1 MARFTSLLEK
11 TLVGKVMELPLDRI
25 VPSPYQPRQNF
36 DEDSLEEL
44 KESIRANGLITP
56 ITVRQVDGRYEI
68 IAGERRYRACRGLGM
83 EKMPCYI
90 LSPDEAEAAQM
101 ALVENIQRENLSAV
115 EEAQAYVQIMRQAH
129 LSQEQLAAQIGRS
142 QSSVANK
149 IRLLSL
155 PEEVQDGIRD
165 QKVTERHARALLKLP
180 ENEQKQAYEEVVKC
194 GYTVRE
200 TEAYVD
206 QMISREAQPPKTHKR
221 QKTKGFARNIQIG
234 INSIA
239 QCVKMIQKMGMNPT
253 METEDAPDQVTV
265 VIRFPK
271 Q

>member
-11 TLVGKVMELPLDRI
+11 TLVGRVMELPLDRI
-25 VPSPYQPRQNF
+25 VPSPYQPRQTF
-36 DEDSLEEL
+36 SEDSLQEL
-44 KESIRANGLITP
+44 KESIRANGLISP
-56 ITVRQVDGRYEI
+56 ITVRQVDSKYEI
-68 IAGERRYRACRGLGM
+68 IAGERRYRACRALGM

-90 LSPDEAEAAQM
+90 LSPDEVEAAQM

-129 LSQEQLAAQIGRS
+129 LTQEQLAQQIGRS

-155 PEEVQDGIRD
+155 PEEVQEGIRE
-165 QKVTERHARALLKLP
+165 QKVSERHARALLKLP
-180 ENEQKQAYEEVVKC
+180 ENEQKQAYEEIVKQ

-200 TEAYVD
+200 TEAYVEKLINKD
-206 QMISREAQPPKTHKR
+206 AQPEKTHKR

-234 INSIA
+234 INSIT

>member
-11 TLVGKVMELPLDRI
+11 SLVGKVMEVSLDKI

-36 DEDSLEEL
+36 SQESLQEL
-44 KESIRANGLITP
+44 MDSIRANGLITP

-68 IAGERRYRACRGLGM
+68 IAGERRYRACKALAM
-83 EKMPCYI
+83 AKIPCYI
-90 LSPDEAEAAQM
+90 LSPDELEAARM

-129 LSQEQLAAQIGRS
+129 LSQQQLAQQIGRS

-155 PEEVQDGIRD
+155 PEEVQEAIR
-165 QKVTERHARALLKLP
+165 QQTVSERHARALLKLP
-180 ENEQKQAYEEVVKC
+180 EQEQKKAFAEIVKQ
-194 GYTVRE
+194 GFTVRE

-206 QMISREAQPPKTHKR
+206 RLLAQDAQPQKVHKR

-234 INSIA
+234 INSLA
-239 QCVKMIQKMGMNPT
+239 QCVQMIRKMGMNPI
-253 METEDAPDQVTV
+253 METEEAPDQVTV

>member
-68 IAGERRYRACRGLGM
+68 IAGERRYRACRALGM

-155 PEEVQDGIRD
+155 PEEVQDGIRE

-180 ENEQKQAYEEVVKC
+180 ENMQKPMKKSLNVA
-194 GYTVRE
+194 
-200 TEAYVD
+200 
-206 QMISREAQPPKTHKR
+206 
-221 QKTKGFARNIQIG
+221 
-234 INSIA
+234 
-239 QCVKMIQKMGMNPT
+239 
-253 METEDAPDQVTV
+253 
-265 VIRFPK
+265 IRFGKPRRMWTR
-271 Q
+271 

>member
-68 IAGERRYRACRGLGM
+68 IAGERRYRACRALGM

-129 LSQEQLAAQIGRS
+129 LSQE
-142 QSSVANK
+142 
-149 IRLLSL
+149 
-155 PEEVQDGIRD
+155 
-165 QKVTERHARALLKLP
+165 
-180 ENEQKQAYEEVVKC
+180 
-194 GYTVRE
+194 
-200 TEAYVD
+200 
-206 QMISREAQPPKTHKR
+206 
-221 QKTKGFARNIQIG
+221 
-234 INSIA
+234 
-239 QCVKMIQKMGMNPT
+239 
-253 METEDAPDQVTV
+253 
-265 VIRFPK
+265 
-271 Q
+271 